1 MDWLLILG
9 IGLLIYGT
17 WIWIQRNRPSSP
29 LLRDDA
35 LVELYSTLRTIK
47 IEMNTDGKTSIVQ
60 QTPSNRMMISYLF
73 QGQAIGEQQI
83 FVHNLSLTIPEKA
96 IKTLHWNKETQLSV
110 THFILNS
117 LRAPSNV
124 TVHSTNNGIL
134 SINFIFSNN
143 ESHEQFMQYEL
154 PDVEAPQSL
163 RKVYQNVTI
172 QKLQIDPDAD
182 KLHTSDE
189 SNQSP
194 DQSEEPA

>member
-9 IGLLIYGT
+9 IGLLVYGT

-29 LLRDDA
+29 LLHDDA
-35 LVELYSTLRTIK
+35 LIELYTTLRTIK
-47 IEMNTDGKTSIVQ
+47 VEMNTIDATSIVQ
-60 QTPSNRMMISYLF
+60 QTHSNRMMISYLF
-73 QGQAIGEQQI
+73 QGQAIEDQQI

-96 IKTLHWNKETQLSV
+96 IKVLHWNKETQLSI

-134 SINFIFSNN
+134 SINFIFSNL
-143 ESHEQFMQYEL
+143 ESHEQFMQYDL
-154 PDVEAPQSL
+154 PDLEDPQAL

-172 QKLQIDPDAD
+172 QKLEIDLNLDNSTEPSDLD
-182 KLHTSDE
+182 PTSVK
-189 SNQSP
+189 
-194 DQSEEPA
+194 SEEPA

>member
-9 IGLLIYGT
+9 IGLLVYGT

-29 LLRDDA
+29 LLHDDA
-35 LVELYSTLRTIK
+35 LIELYSTLRTIK
-47 IEMNTDGKTSIVQ
+47 VEMSAEGTTSIVQ

-73 QGQAIGEQQI
+73 QGQAIENQQI

-96 IKTLHWNKETQLSV
+96 IKVLHWNKETQLST

-134 SINFIFSNN
+134 SINFIFSNL

-154 PDVEAPQSL
+154 PDLEDPQAL
-163 RKVYQNVTI
+163 RKVYQSVTI
-172 QKLQIDPDAD
+172 QKLQID
-182 KLHTSDE
+182 SDTDNPNEPHDIVPSSVE
-189 SNQSP
+189 SN
-194 DQSEEPA
+194 EPA

>member
-9 IGLLIYGT
+9 IGLLVYGT

-29 LLRDDA
+29 LLHDDA
-35 LVELYSTLRTIK
+35 LIELYTTLRTIK
-47 IEMNTDGKTSIVQ
+47 VEMNTIDATSIVQ
-60 QTPSNRMMISYLF
+60 QTHSNRMMISYLF
-73 QGQAIGEQQI
+73 QGQAIEDQQI

-96 IKTLHWNKETQLSV
+96 IKVLHWNKETQLSI

-134 SINFIFSNN
+134 SINFIFSNL
-143 ESHEQFMQYEL
+143 ESHEQFMQYDL
-154 PDVEAPQSL
+154 PDLEDPQAL

-172 QKLQIDPDAD
+172 QKLEIDPNLDNSTEPSD
-182 KLHTSDE
+182 LDPTSVK
-189 SNQSP
+189 
-194 DQSEEPA
+194 SEEPA

>member
-9 IGLLIYGT
+9 IGLLVYGT

-29 LLRDDA
+29 LLHDDA
-35 LVELYSTLRTIK
+35 LIELYSTLRTIK
-47 IEMNTDGKTSIVQ
+47 VEMSTEGTTSIVQ

-73 QGQAIGEQQI
+73 QGQAIENQQI

-96 IKTLHWNKETQLSV
+96 IKVLHWNKETQLST

-134 SINFIFSNN
+134 SINFIFSNL

-154 PDVEAPQSL
+154 PDLEDPQAL
-163 RKVYQNVTI
+163 RKVYQSVTI
-172 QKLQIDPDAD
+172 QKLQIDPDTD
-182 KLHTSDE
+182 NPNEPHDIDPSSVE
-189 SNQSP
+189 SN
-194 DQSEEPA
+194 EPA